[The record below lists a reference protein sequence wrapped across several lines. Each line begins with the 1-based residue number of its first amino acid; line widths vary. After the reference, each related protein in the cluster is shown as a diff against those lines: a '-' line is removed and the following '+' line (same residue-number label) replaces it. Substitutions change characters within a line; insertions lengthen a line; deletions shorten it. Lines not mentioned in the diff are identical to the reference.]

1 MARFV
6 DRLIQ
11 DGIHQPIEVIVD
23 PDESDLVDIRQKR
36 LRHHW
41 WTAQRERSALPVRS
55 DISRSFL
62 DDLVDIIAVVSKI
75 DNALRYDSFGKSLA
89 DAFGRDM
96 TGEEIDSLPP
106 SVGQMFRAVYLL
118 SEHRR
123 VPVFTR
129 HKPPPGV
136 PVDHWLRLVVP
147 LGDSDR
153 TRVGGFIVCSI
164 PVAEPDE
171 KSSWR

>member
-1 MARFV
+1 MTRFV

-41 WTAQRERSALPVRS
+41 WIAQRERSGLPVRS
-55 DISRSFL
+55 DINRSFL
-62 DDLVDIIAVVSKI
+62 DGIADFVAVVSKI
-75 DNALRYDSFGKSLA
+75 DNALRYESFGKSLA

-96 TGEEIDSLPP
+96 TGEEVESLPP
-106 SVGQMFRAVYLL
+106 SVGQTFRAVYLL

-129 HKPPPGV
+129 HTPPPGI

-147 LGDSDR
+147 LGDADR
-153 TRVGGFIVCSI
+153 TKVGGFIVCSI
-164 PVAEPDE
+164 PVTEPDE
-171 KSSWR
+171 KSPRR